1 MEIKLNQ
8 ASVQNVI
15 DAGANHWVKGDFD
28 RYYID
33 VKDLVEYDFYK
44 TGNVRYAA
52 INGEKISNT
61 EGTSLLHT
69 KIYVENGKLVSG
81 SEDLINLAMAKYDLH
96 EESEEVGAPAEDA
109 VEATETVEEST
120 YVEDTDS
127 SNNDSNDTDTFKVLD
142 TYLEKHGLTR
152 YQISKRTGI
161 GATTLQRSA
170 DMCATDINSRV
181 MVAIAQ
187 ALKKTPG
194 QVFDELIEL
203 EMENDMTAEETKLLL
218 IQTLDDADATALVTT
233 DDMDGKTAVVAEID
247 LPSEDIIRFSVNT
260 LSDKTITR
268 YDVLNGLA
276 YAMDDYDH
284 EEDGL
289 LYPTRHEEPQDIVAE
304 YIGVTPQDS
313 DYLGGLSNKI
323 FKMRRG

>member
-61 EGTSLLHT
+61 EGTSLLCT

-81 SEDLINLAMAKYDLH
+81 SEDLIKLAMAKYDLH
-96 EESEEVGAPAEDA
+96 EESEEAEAPAEESA
-109 VEATETVEEST
+109 EEVETAEEPAIVDNTGET
-120 YVEDTDS
+120 DI
-127 SNNDSNDTDTFKVLD
+127 DTFKALD
-142 TYLEKHGLTR
+142 AYLKENGTTR
-152 YQISKRTGI
+152 YQISKITGI
-161 GATTLQRSA
+161 GATTLQRSTEK
-170 DMCATDINSRV
+170 CATDINPRAI
-181 MVAIAQ
+181 VAIAQ
-187 ALKKTPG
+187 TLKKTPG
-194 QVFDELIEL
+194 QVFDELIEK
-203 EMENDMTAEETKLLL
+203 EMENDMTLEETKLLL
-218 IQTLDDADATALVTT
+218 IKALDDADANALVTSE
-233 DDMDGKTAVVAEID
+233 DMDGTTAVVAEID
-247 LPSEDIIRFSVNT
+247 LPSEETIRFSVNNPD
-260 LSDKTITR
+260 DKAITKFNALT
-268 YDVLNGLA
+268 DLA

-289 LYPTRHEEPQDIVAE
+289 LYPTQHDEPQSIDAE
-304 YIGVTPQDS
+304 YTGVTQQDS
-313 DYLGGLSNKI
+313 DYLARLSDNI